1 MARAEQT
8 GLMASL
14 PARIDAAGPEWLVGL
29 RRDAAAHLREH
40 GFPGKK
46 HEAWRFTSV
55 REVVDTPFEED
66 EASTDALA
74 SAVAFADAQLG
85 DDGTWR
91 LVLRDGRPALDAA
104 LASSPPSGV
113 SVRSLAEVVANE
125 PGLLE
130 GVLGALAPNEQ
141 FAALSSALF
150 SDGVVVIFE
159 EGALPDRPVH
169 LVYVA
174 SPGSTPKAAY
184 PRVVVIAREGSQA
197 TLVESFLT
205 RATSDDRHL
214 GRHLTS
220 AVSEV
225 AIGRNARLEH
235 VRITEGSERA
245 MQLSMIAVR
254 LDRDAFYGS
263 RVTTL
268 GGALSRVD
276 LRVRFDGPGSE
287 VELDGVYHVD
297 GTDHVDHQVLVD
309 HAAGRCTSHV
319 RYRGLLDGKGH
330 AVFDAMGVVRR
341 DAQQSSAHQENRNLL
356 LSDDATIDT
365 KPHLEIDADDIQA
378 SHGATIGAVD
388 ETQLFYLRSRGVPES
403 TAKDVL
409 TFAFVAAVVE
419 RIGHEPIA
427 RRVVAAILDRLPH
440 GDSIRELVD

>member
-1 MARAEQT
+1 MANQEQT

-14 PARIDAAGPEWLVGL
+14 PAHVDATGPEWLVGL
-29 RRDAAAHLREH
+29 RRDAAAHLRAH

-46 HEAWRFTSV
+46 NEAWRFTSV
-55 REVVDTPFEED
+55 RQIVDTPFEPE
-66 EASTDALA
+66 EASSAESLA
-74 SAVAFADAQLG
+74 GAVAFVDAQLG

-91 LVLRDGRPALDAA
+91 LVLRDGRPALDV
-104 LASSPPSGV
+104 ASTPPSGV
-113 SVRSLAEVVANE
+113 TVRSLAEVVANE
-125 PGLLE
+125 PALVE

-150 SDGVVVIFE
+150 TDGVVVIFE
-159 EGALPDRPVH
+159 PGALPDRPVH
-169 LVYVA
+169 LVHVA

-184 PRVVVIAREGSQA
+184 PRVVVISREGSQA
-197 TLVESFLT
+197 TLVESFL
-205 RATSDDRHL
+205 SDGSE
-214 GRHLTS
+214 GRHLTN

-225 AIGRNARLEH
+225 AIGANARLEH
-235 VRITEGSERA
+235 VRVTEGGA
-245 MQLSMIAVR
+245 DALQLSMVAVK

-263 RVTTL
+263 RVMTL

-276 LRVRFDGPGSE
+276 LRVRFEGLGSE
-287 VELDGVYHVD
+287 IELDGVYHVD
-297 GTDHVDHQVLVD
+297 GTDHVDHQVRVE
-309 HAAGRCTSHV
+309 HAVARCTSHV

-330 AVFDAMGVVRR
+330 AVFNAIGVIER
-341 DAQQSSAHQENRNLL
+341 DAQQSSMHQENRNLL

-365 KPHLEIDADDIQA
+365 KPHLEIDADDIKA

-388 ETQLFYLRSRGVPES
+388 QTQLFYLRSRGVPES